1 MKPDAMT
8 IVQHVSRYLRSHPD
22 ACDTAEGIERWWIDL
37 GPPVPGML
45 VDQALA
51 LLGAA
56 GVVEPMHAADGRVRY
71 RRRRAAEPLDGQL
84 ERLAADPRS
93 VLGAARGSD

>member
-1 MKPDAMT
+1 
-8 IVQHVSRYLRSHPD
+8 
-22 ACDTAEGIERWWIDL
+22 
-37 GPPVPGML
+37 
-45 VDQALA
+45 
-51 LLGAA
+51 
-56 GVVEPMHAADGRVRY
+56 VEPMHAADGRVRY